1 MAIGVAQK
9 REEGK
14 SYDLPPRF
22 FRQCINPYKQDQ
34 DEDVSPHDLMAINGP
49 VICKLI
55 VFDSVAKK
63 MTARDL
69 GHVVCRLVNP
79 YSYLYAVKSSSPAA
93 SSLLEHLQDEP
104 ANVLSWSEGAAEE
117 VFFEPVERRAQRS
130 EHDGETGGKK
140 SGSVCNTRTKSH
152 GWEKC

>member
-1 MAIGVAQK
+1 M
-9 REEGK
+9 

-49 VICKLI
+49 VTCKLI
-55 VFDSVAKK
+55 VFDPVAKK

-69 GHVVCRLVNP
+69 GQVFGRLVNP
-79 YSYLYAVKSSSPAA
+79 YAHLYAVKRAVPAA
-93 SSLLEHLQDEP
+93 SSLPVDLDDEP
-104 ANVLSWSEGAAEE
+104 ANVLSWSEGAAET
-117 VFFEPVERRAQRS
+117 VIFAPVARRAERS

-140 SGSVCNTRTKSH
+140 SGSVCNTRTKYPT
-152 GWEKC
+152 GFKTC